1 MTWEGWQ
8 AVTDDRS
15 ADANTT
21 VAEAPKEVASETL
34 PAESSATAAKA
45 PDKKVAARKV
55 PATKAAAKETA
66 AKKPAAK
73 KAAAKE
79 TAAKK
84 PAAKEPAAKKPAA
97 QQPSGAKKAAAAKKG
112 AASTKVAPGT
122 KVTPGAKKVA
132 KKAPTTVPTA
142 AKKMS
147 SWDFATW
154 RLASDDPVMRSTI
167 IGLLL
172 LESAPDWDRL
182 VDRFDRAS
190 RTAIVLRQKVV
201 EGPIGYE
208 TPRMVVDSDFDLS
221 FHLRRFRMPARSR
234 WADVLEDA
242 RRQSM
247 TDFDRDRPLWRV
259 TVLEGLSDGKAAVIV
274 KLHHAI
280 ADGQGAVMLGAAL
293 FDFAAGDVDLGPMPL
308 EPTPAEAEAAGLDA
322 VIKDN
327 LGWVSKTA
335 ADVISGLGPAALAA
349 MKDPGAT
356 ANRVLKTAGSLLR
369 MTKIPLCPLSPLMT
383 QRSTNYHFDTFDM
396 KFSDI
401 RAKAKA
407 QEATANDVFLAS
419 IAEGLGEYHR
429 RMGKPVEKL
438 RVNMPISL
446 RKSGD
451 GGMEN
456 SVTIARFELP
466 VAESNPLE
474 VMAEVGRTVKRW
486 RKEPALAMADQLAEL
501 SRLIPPELISAV
513 AQASDLT
520 ASNVPGVPVPV
531 WLAGARV
538 VRMYPLVATIGA
550 AVNVTMLTYNGT
562 ASVGISTDDA
572 AVDDREELIRCLRAG
587 FRTVTGKPVATGTP
601 LTRRRTKATAE

>member
-1 MTWEGWQ
+1 MWEGWL

-15 ADANTT
+15 ADVNAA
-21 VAEAPKEVASETL
+21 VAEAPKEAVPATPPTKSTP
-34 PAESSATAAKA
+34 PAEADSSE
-45 PDKKVAARKV
+45 PAARHEAPEKAA
-55 PATKAAAKETA
+55 ATKAAPTKAVA
-66 AKKPAAK
+66 GKKAVPK
-73 KAAAKE
+73 KAAAEK
-79 TAAKK
+79 AA
-84 PAAKEPAAKKPAA
+84 A
-97 QQPSGAKKAAAAKKG
+97 GKKAAATAAAG
-112 AASTKVAPGT
+112 ASEKVAPGT
-122 KVTPGAKKVA
+122 KVTPGGKKVE
-132 KKAPTTVPTA
+132 KKPPTTVPTA

-172 LESAPDWDRL
+172 LDSAPDWDRL

-280 ADGQGAVMLGAAL
+280 ADGQGAMMLGAAL
-293 FDFAAGDVDLGPMPL
+293 FDFAAGTVDLGPMPP

-356 ANRVLKTAGSLLR
+356 ANRVLKTAGSMLR
-369 MTKIPLCPLSPLMT
+369 MTKIPLGPLSPLMT

-396 KFSDI
+396 KFADI

-407 QEATANDVFLAS
+407 QEATANDVFLAA

-429 RMGKPVEKL
+429 RMGKPVDKL

-446 RKSGD
+446 RKPG

-456 SVTIARFELP
+456 AVTIARFELP
-466 VAESNPLE
+466 VEESNPIEL
-474 VMAEVGRTVKRW
+474 MAEVGQTVKRW

-538 VRMYPLVATIGA
+538 SRMYPLVATIGA

-587 FRTVTGKPVATGTP
+587 FRTVTGKSVGTGTP
-601 LTRRRTKATAE
+601 LTRRRAKVTTE